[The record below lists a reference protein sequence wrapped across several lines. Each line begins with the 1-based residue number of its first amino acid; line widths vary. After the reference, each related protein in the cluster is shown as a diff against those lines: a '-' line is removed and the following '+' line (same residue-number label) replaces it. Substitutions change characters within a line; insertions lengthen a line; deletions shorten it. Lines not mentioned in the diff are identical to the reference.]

1 MCYLRI
7 KPSCISYTSVIIHSY
22 RPLFNCIDVSD
33 CETGVCSNGGTCI
46 ERLGGGFH
54 CICDEGFTGFDCS
67 DDIVDCFPNPCE
79 NGGTCDDEVNGF
91 TCQCTEQ
98 WTGTVCTEGNQLLQP
113 MSQSNFTC
121 PISAYQNLY
130 L

>member
-1 MCYLRI
+1 M
-7 KPSCISYTSVIIHSY
+7 
-22 RPLFNCIDVSD
+22 
-33 CETGVCSNGGTCI
+33 CSNGGTCI

-98 WTGTVCTEGNQLLQP
+98 WTGTVCTEGNELLQP
-113 MSQSNFTC
+113 MSQSNVTC
-121 PISAYQNLY
+121 LISAYQNVY
-130 L
+130 LQASIILVNSSPNFMKLVLKKFRLALKIM